1 MSDPVAPRLERRL
14 VHVTDL
20 VVGAKLDESEAQH
33 VPVEDGAF
41 GYLRIGVPEGTEV
54 SDEVTLVLKC
64 RVVL

>member
-1 MSDPVAPRLERRL
+1 MSDPVVPRLERRL

-33 VPVEDGAF
+33 VAVEDGAF

-54 SDEVTLVLKC
+54 DEDIVLVLKA
-64 RVVL
+64 RVVV